1 MYLAMV
7 KVLKRSFWLLS
18 GGTAVF
24 ILAVAFEVY
33 RFSELDEAR
42 PADAAIVLGAAV
54 FRDRPSPVLRER
66 INHAIWLYENGYVDM
81 IIFTGGVGW
90 NDARSEAEVARQ
102 YALAQGV
109 PAAATLMET
118 TSVSTRENL
127 INAQQ
132 IASAHHLRSFL
143 LVSTPYH
150 MKRATAIA
158 DDLGMEAYTSPTRTT
173 RWINQATKSRAYLR
187 EVVGYLAYLVLKI
200 S

>member
-1 MYLAMV
+1 MMKL
-7 KVLKRSFWLLS
+7 LRRSFWLLS

-24 ILAVAFEVY
+24 ILAVALEVY
-33 RFSELDEAR
+33 RYSQLDEAR

-66 INHAIWLYENGYVDM
+66 INHAIWLYQNGTVDM

-109 PAAATLMET
+109 PAAAILVET
-118 TSVSTRENL
+118 TSVSTLENL

-132 IASAHHLRSFL
+132 IALSHNLHSFL

-150 MKRATAIA
+150 MKRAMAMA
-158 DDLGMEAYTSPTRTT
+158 HDLGMEAYTSPTRTT
-173 RWINQATKSRAYLR
+173 RWLNQATQSRAYVR
-187 EVVGYLAYLVLKI
+187 EVAGYLAYLILRI
-200 S
+200 G

>member
-1 MYLAMV
+1 M
-7 KVLKRSFWLLS
+7 S

-24 ILAVAFEVY
+24 ILAVALEVY
-33 RFSELDEAR
+33 RYSQLDEAR

-66 INHAIWLYENGYVDM
+66 INHAIWLYQNGYVDV

-90 NDARSEAEVARQ
+90 NDARSEAEVAQQ

-109 PAAATLMET
+109 PAAAILVET
-118 TSVSTRENL
+118 TSVSTLENL

-132 IASAHHLRSFL
+132 IALSHNLHSFL

-150 MKRATAIA
+150 MKRAMAMA
-158 DDLGMEAYTSPTRTT
+158 HDLGMEAYTSPTRTT
-173 RWINQATKSRAYLR
+173 RWLNQATQSRAYVR
-187 EVVGYLAYLVLKI
+187 EVAGYLAYLILRI
-200 S
+200 G